1 MWTIRAESLKRAQG
15 FNLLLLFD
23 SAGFTE
29 GNWQLDSNVSLEQV
43 LQMISQGRVD
53 GDMALL
59 LAVKKKFRK
68 KFRNYQKSTEAL
80 SLYFFLLTT
89 NHHNT

>member
-29 GNWQLDSNVSLEQV
+29 GNWQLDSYVSLEQV

-59 LAVKKKFRK
+59 LAVKK
-68 KFRNYQKSTEAL
+68 
-80 SLYFFLLTT
+80 SLEIIKNPQRRWLCIFFFT
-89 NHHNT
+89 NHKSSQHVVN